1 MGAPQEAQ
9 LETRVREGVL
19 MEHYTNIHRL
29 RALLLSHPLVSTA
42 TPHKVDKALDPKC
55 FDEDGWA
62 YKYHQSPWDLSFTLG
77 WATNHIK
84 KPLAAMWWLMQGK
97 AATADNLAHAEAIF
111 LDPPAATA
119 APPPARPLPPAAIA
133 APPPARPAP
142 PAATAAPPTAGPQ
155 PLAGDAAR
163 APARASEPAPERP
176 PAPGEPAPQSPP
188 APSQP
193 APQSPP
199 APDTACPV
207 EPLAGA
213 PAAAPGASAD
223 ATSAAS
229 ALLPAASV
237 DAGAAACDKPAD
249 SAPGGA
255 ERRDH
260 LEDFQLDEAMRMSEQ
275 ESAEV
280 RDLDYSPDQKSDPPS
295 DEEEEGVEADPAEP
309 QSRVR
314 RRSRSRA
321 GPARP
326 RDPAS
331 GGADGEIDL
340 TMHVSAKRLQRLTED
355 QKERLRQIVRTSD
368 RQLHFG
374 DYWQSRP
381 RAGGPPRE
389 PAATARARDRHRAL
403 LLQHLRAYADPI
415 PDAAEF
421 IAGIPSKNA
430 GRWGVNEDV
439 VKAIAI
445 RKVHYMHLLT
455 HQMEHDRLLF
465 CEEWPDLSPASG
477 GWW

>member
-62 YKYHQSPWDLSFTLG
+62 YKYHQSPWDLSVTLAASGAKFTLG
-77 WATNHIK
+77 WTTNHIK

-111 LDPPAATA
+111 LDVAEAARSWPLGFPPEEGGAGASASSSSAGVAPQPPAATA

-280 RDLDYSPDQKSDPPS
+280 RDLDYSPDQKSGPPS

-309 QSRVR
+309 QSRV
-314 RRSRSRA
+314 
-321 GPARP
+321 P
-326 RDPAS
+326 S

-355 QKERLRQIVRTSD
+355 QNPEAQTPPPVGRRRGRAAALMLILAMTVGIVDADADAESAYYD
-368 RQLHFG
+368 
-374 DYWQSRP
+374 DNVDM
-381 RAGGPPRE
+381 RE
-389 PAATARARDRHRAL
+389 FWLDAPV
-403 LLQHLRAYADPI
+403 DP
-415 PDAAEF
+415 
-421 IAGIPSKNA
+421 S
-430 GRWGVNEDV
+430 
-439 VKAIAI
+439 
-445 RKVHYMHLLT
+445 MH
-455 HQMEHDRLLF
+455 
-465 CEEWPDLSPASG
+465 
-477 GWW
+477 